1 MFGIGAG
8 ELVVIGLILLVLL
21 GAPVV
26 AIVAVVL
33 SQRKKRD

>member
-1 MFGIGAG
+1 MLGIGVP

-26 AIVAVVL
+26 AIVLVVL
-33 SQRKKRD
+33 SQKKKS